1 MQQNENKNTYIPFIT
16 YLLQILYSC
25 YKDLDCRFIEN
36 SAQKISKPKQIENTL
51 MQSFVP
57 VSKEEIAARFP
68 EISIT
73 TVERVLGKLTAEG
86 KIEKIG
92 TYRNARYRK
101 L

>member
-1 MQQNENKNTYIPFIT
+1 
-16 YLLQILYSC
+16 
-25 YKDLDCRFIEN
+25 
-36 SAQKISKPKQIENTL
+36 

-73 TVERVLGKLTAEG
+73 TVERVLGKLVKER
-86 KIEKIG
+86 KVEKIG

>member
-1 MQQNENKNTYIPFIT
+1 M
-16 YLLQILYSC
+16 
-25 YKDLDCRFIEN
+25 EN
-36 SAQKISKPKQIENTL
+36 SARKISKSKQIENTL

-57 VSKEEIAARFP
+57 VSKEEIASRFP

-73 TVERVLGKLTAEG
+73 TVERVLGKLVREG

-101 L
+101 M

>member
-1 MQQNENKNTYIPFIT
+1 MARPKWRYFFCYCDTIHVIHLSYILPVLREI
-16 YLLQILYSC
+16 
-25 YKDLDCRFIEN
+25 DCLRDD
-36 SAQKISKPKQIENTL
+36 TL

-73 TVERVLGKLTAEG
+73 TVERVLGKLVREG

-92 TYRNARYRK
+92 TFRDARYRK

>member
-1 MQQNENKNTYIPFIT
+1 M
-16 YLLQILYSC
+16 YSC
-25 YKDLDCRFIEN
+25 YKELDNKFIQN
-36 SAQKISKPKQIENTL
+36 TAHRISKSSQIENAL

-73 TVERVLGKLTAEG
+73 TVERVLGKLVKEG

-101 L
+101 TDAE